1 MKWDRPAWEIQ
12 RESRETLT
20 REKGRDFGLTFA
32 KKFVELHGR
41 KIWVESEVGRGF
53 SFSLPVVGDNDMN
66 RITVRLAPQ

>member
-1 MKWDRPAWEIQ
+1 MGNPEGVKRDSH
-12 RESRETLT
+12 ESVGTGL
-20 REKGRDFGLTFA
+20 GLTLA

>member
-20 REKGRDFGLTFA
+20 REKGRDLGLPWP